1 MASDLALLTGLL
13 ATVWFIIYWLLG
25 GALFAL
31 LVLLRLGRVR
41 KVRFGCLYTLFAL
54 AAGVLAAHWGVNFS
68 SEAINLCLADAHT
81 KAEAATAVL
90 GCGSAGIFGAFA
102 AGAGALI
109 LGGLVLLT
117 ICRRPRNHGAPTV
130 AGESTCDSSSLFS

>member
-1 MASDLALLTGLL
+1 MESDLALLTGLL
-13 ATVWFIIYWLLG
+13 ATVWFIVYWLLG

-41 KVRFGCLYTLFAL
+41 KVRFGCLFTLFAL
-54 AAGVLAAHWGVNFS
+54 ATGVLAAHGGVNYS
-68 SEAINLCLADAHT
+68 SQAINLCLSDAHT

-102 AGAGALI
+102 AGAAALT
-109 LGGLVLLT
+109 LGGFLLLA
-117 ICRRPRNHGAPTV
+117 ICRRGRNEGGPTV
-130 AGESTCDSSSLFS
+130 AGESASDSKSLFS